1 MLRTPITLI
10 TGPLG
15 SGKTTLLRHILAV
28 QPGKIA
34 IVMNEFGEIAIDTK
48 VIEGKNVR
56 IAELGGGCVCCSLL
70 GEFEAAVNEIIE
82 KIAPDRIVVETT
94 GLAEPEALVFNIQET
109 LPQCRLDGVVSVIDA
124 DMLIRFPELG
134 HTTRLQIEGA
144 DILLLNKIDLI
155 DPRQI
160 EPLETKLR
168 EINPTATIIR
178 TERCG
183 IDPELLF
190 GIGRSPREIRSRVM
204 MPWAMRDISRG
215 ERKIAP
221 PEHRHQSEF
230 EAFAF
235 TSGKIF
241 SRDCF
246 EAFANGLS
254 ASLVRAKG
262 FIRFA
267 DGAQLFNFVTGRWE
281 LEPFE
286 SDRTE
291 VVFIGRNIAMEK
303 ETILRALDEC
313 TVKNDEASNDECRR
327 NDYAR
332 MTKDSRS
339 DSAAR
344 FRSSS
349 FGVDSSFDIRI
360 SSFSPCLTI
369 TSKNS
374 ELPISPL
381 KRRGATCQNCLATL
395 RTRRRM

>member
-1 MLRTPITLI
+1 MPRTPITLI

-15 SGKTTLLRHILAV
+15 SGKTTLLRHILAM

-82 KIAPDRIVVETT
+82 KIAPERIVVETT
-94 GLAEPEALVFNIQET
+94 GLAEPEALVFNIQEA

-155 DPRQI
+155 EPLEI

-168 EINPTATIIR
+168 QINPTAAIVR
-178 TERCG
+178 TERCR
-183 IDPELLF
+183 INPELLF
-190 GIGRSPREIRSRVM
+190 GLGR
-204 MPWAMRDISRG
+204 

-221 PEHRHQSEF
+221 EELGSPIPATTHRHQLEF
-230 EAFAF
+230 ESFGF
-235 TSGKIF
+235 TSNKIF
-241 SRDCF
+241 SRNCF
-246 EAFANGLS
+246 EDFAS
-254 ASLVRAKG
+254 SLPGSVVRAKG

-267 DGAQLFNFVTGRWE
+267 DGAQLFNFVAGRWE

-286 SDRTE
+286 FDETQL
-291 VVFIGRNIAMEK
+291 VFIGKNIASVREA
-303 ETILRALDEC
+303 ILRAVNNCAIEKRPDE
-313 TVKNDEASNDECRR
+313 K
-327 NDYAR
+327 
-332 MTKDSRS
+332 
-339 DSAAR
+339 
-344 FRSSS
+344 
-349 FGVDSSFDIRI
+349 
-360 SSFSPCLTI
+360 
-369 TSKNS
+369 
-374 ELPISPL
+374 
-381 KRRGATCQNCLATL
+381 
-395 RTRRRM
+395 